1 MNIVRDRNVT
11 VPLRNRKKGVANM
24 WNRKNVKQ
32 KGKKS
37 FFGNY
42 WKCVLVALILAVVV
56 GATGAAGSSVGSSIG
71 SAAGMMQNYEDNKST
86 GDSSSDDLSETDFD
100 IEIDPGTGVTTH
112 ISQDDEEFTGV
123 LAGALIGIAVIFFIV
138 MLIATAFSL
147 AIRYFLMAPFE
158 YGCRK
163 FFRKNLDEPAKLS
176 NIVYVFD
183 SKNYKNVVKT
193 AFLRDL
199 FIFLWSL
206 LFIIPGIIK
215 SYEYR
220 LVPYIVSEDP
230 TINFRS
236 ALDQSK
242 ELMKG
247 NKWRTFVL
255 DLSFIGW
262 DLLSALSFGLAGI
275 FFVEPYKAATDA
287 ALYESIKYGIN
298 AA

>member
-1 MNIVRDRNVT
+1 MNIVRDRNGT
-11 VPLRNRKKGVANM
+11 VPFRNRQKGVANM

-42 WKCVLVALILAVVV
+42 WKCVLVALILALVIGTA
-56 GATGAAGSSVGSSIG
+56 GASGSSVGTSIG
-71 SAAGMMQNYEDNKST
+71 SAAGMMQTYEDETST
-86 GDSSSDDLSETDFD
+86 DYSSSDDLSETDFD

-112 ISQDDEEFTGV
+112 ISQDDAEFTGV
-123 LAGALIGIAVIFFIV
+123 FAGALIGIAILFFIV

>member
-1 MNIVRDRNVT
+1 
-11 VPLRNRKKGVANM
+11 M
-24 WNRKNVKQ
+24 WTRKNVKQ

-42 WKCVLVALILAVVV
+42 WKCVLVALILALVIGTA
-56 GATGAAGSSVGSSIG
+56 GASGSSVGTSIG
-71 SAAGMMQNYEDNKST
+71 STAGMMQTYEDETST
-86 GDSSSDDLSETDFD
+86 GYSSSDDLSETDFD

-112 ISQDDEEFTGV
+112 ISQDDAEFTGV
-123 LAGALIGIAVIFFIV
+123 FAGALIGIAILFFIV

>member
-1 MNIVRDRNVT
+1 
-11 VPLRNRKKGVANM
+11 M
-24 WNRKNVKQ
+24 WTRKNVKQ

-37 FFGNY
+37 FLGNY
-42 WKCVLVALILAVVV
+42 WKCVLVALILTVAIGTA
-56 GATGAAGSSVGSSIG
+56 GANASSMGSSVGTIYNIYYSDTS
-71 SAAGMMQNYEDNKST
+71 
-86 GDSSSDDLSETDFD
+86 SSSDVSDDLDDLIDEDLGETQIDIDF
-100 IEIDPGTGVTTH
+100 DPGTGVATH
-112 ISQDDEEFTGV
+112 ITQDDDEFTGV
-123 LAGALIGIAVIFFIV
+123 LGGALIAMVVIFFFI
-138 MLIATAFSL
+138 MMIATAISL
-147 AIRYFLMAPFE
+147 AFRYFVLAPFE

-176 NIVYVFD
+176 NIVYVFS
-183 SKNYKNVVKT
+183 SKHYKNVVKT
-193 AFLRDL
+193 AFLKDL
-199 FIFLWSL
+199 FIGLWSL

-230 TINFRS
+230 TMNFRD
-236 ALDQSK
+236 ALAESK
-242 ELMKG
+242 KLMKG
-247 NKWRTFVL
+247 NKWRSFVL

-275 FFVEPYKAATDA
+275 FFVEPYKASTDE

>member
-1 MNIVRDRNVT
+1 
-11 VPLRNRKKGVANM
+11 M
-24 WNRKNVKQ
+24 WTRKNVKQ

-42 WKCVLVALILAVVV
+42 WKCVLVALILALVIGTA
-56 GATGAAGSSVGSSIG
+56 GASGSSVGTSIG
-71 SAAGMMQNYEDNKST
+71 SAAGMMQTYEDETST
-86 GDSSSDDLSETDFD
+86 GYSSSDDLSETDFD

-112 ISQDDEEFTGV
+112 ISQDDAEFTGV
-123 LAGALIGIAVIFFIV
+123 FAGALIGIAILFFIV

-163 FFRKNLDEPAKLS
+163 LFRKNLDEPAKLS

>member
-1 MNIVRDRNVT
+1 
-11 VPLRNRKKGVANM
+11 
-24 WNRKNVKQ
+24 
-32 KGKKS
+32 
-37 FFGNY
+37 
-42 WKCVLVALILAVVV
+42 VLVALILALVIGTA
-56 GATGAAGSSVGSSIG
+56 GASGSSVGTSIG
-71 SAAGMMQNYEDNKST
+71 SAAGMMQNYEDETST
-86 GDSSSDDLSETDFD
+86 DYSSSDNLSETDFD
-100 IEIDPGTGVTTH
+100 IEIDPGNGVTTH
-112 ISQDDEEFTGV
+112 ISQDDAEFTGV
-123 LAGALIGIAVIFFIV
+123 FAGALIGIAILFFIV

>member
-1 MNIVRDRNVT
+1 MNIVRDRNGT
-11 VPLRNRKKGVANM
+11 VPFRNRQKGVANM

-56 GATGAAGSSVGSSIG
+56 GATGAAGSSVGTSIG
-71 SAAGMMQNYEDNKST
+71 SAAGMMQTYEDETST
-86 GDSSSDDLSETDFD
+86 DYSSSDDLSETDFD

-112 ISQDDEEFTGV
+112 ISQDDAEFTGV
-123 LAGALIGIAVIFFIV
+123 FAGALIGIAILFFIV

>member
-1 MNIVRDRNVT
+1 MNIVRDRNGT
-11 VPLRNRKKGVANM
+11 VPFRNRQKGVANM

-42 WKCVLVALILAVVV
+42 WKCVLVALILALVIGTA
-56 GATGAAGSSVGSSIG
+56 GASGSSVGTSIG
-71 SAAGMMQNYEDNKST
+71 SAAGMMQTYEDETST
-86 GDSSSDDLSETDFD
+86 DYSSSDDLSETDFD
-100 IEIDPGTGVTTH
+100 IEIDPGNGVTTH
-112 ISQDDEEFTGV
+112 ISQDDAEFTGV
-123 LAGALIGIAVIFFIV
+123 FAGALIGIAILFFIV

>member
-1 MNIVRDRNVT
+1 
-11 VPLRNRKKGVANM
+11 M
-24 WNRKNVKQ
+24 WTRKNVKQ

-37 FFGNY
+37 FLGNY
-42 WKCVLVALILAVVV
+42 WKCVLVALILALVIGTA
-56 GATGAAGSSVGSSIG
+56 GASGSSVGTSIG
-71 SAAGMMQNYEDNKST
+71 SAAGMMQTYEDETST
-86 GDSSSDDLSETDFD
+86 GYSSSDDLSETDFD
-100 IEIDPGTGVTTH
+100 IEIDPGNGVTTH
-112 ISQDDEEFTGV
+112 ISQDDAEFTGV
-123 LAGALIGIAVIFFIV
+123 FAGALIGIAILFFIV

>member
-42 WKCVLVALILAVVV
+42 WKCVLVALILALVIGTA
-56 GATGAAGSSVGSSIG
+56 GAGGSSVGTSIG
-71 SAAGMMQNYEDNKST
+71 SAAGMMQTYEDETST
-86 GDSSSDDLSETDFD
+86 DYSSSDDLSETDFD

-112 ISQDDEEFTGV
+112 ISQDDAEFTGV
-123 LAGALIGIAVIFFIV
+123 FAGALIGIAILFFIV

>member
-1 MNIVRDRNVT
+1 MNIVRDRNGT
-11 VPLRNRKKGVANM
+11 VPFRNRQKGVANM

-42 WKCVLVALILAVVV
+42 WKCVLVALILALVIGTA
-56 GATGAAGSSVGSSIG
+56 GASGSSVGTSIG
-71 SAAGMMQNYEDNKST
+71 SAAGMMQNYEDETST
-86 GDSSSDDLSETDFD
+86 DYSSSDDLSETDFD
-100 IEIDPGTGVTTH
+100 IEFDPGNGVTTH
-112 ISQDDEEFTGV
+112 ISQDDADFTGV
-123 LAGALIGIAVIFFIV
+123 FAGALIGIAILFFIV

>member
-1 MNIVRDRNVT
+1 
-11 VPLRNRKKGVANM
+11 M
-24 WNRKNVKQ
+24 WTRKNVKQ

-42 WKCVLVALILAVVV
+42 WKCVLVALILALVIGTA
-56 GATGAAGSSVGSSIG
+56 GASGSSVGTSIG
-71 SAAGMMQNYEDNKST
+71 SAAGMMQTYEDETST
-86 GDSSSDDLSETDFD
+86 DYSSSDDLSETDFD
-100 IEIDPGTGVTTH
+100 IEIDPGNGVTTH
-112 ISQDDEEFTGV
+112 ISQDDAEFTGV
-123 LAGALIGIAVIFFIV
+123 FAGALIGIAILFFIV

>member
-1 MNIVRDRNVT
+1 MNIVRDRNGT
-11 VPLRNRKKGVANM
+11 VPFRNRQKGVANM

-42 WKCVLVALILAVVV
+42 WKCVLVALILALVIGTA
-56 GATGAAGSSVGSSIG
+56 GASGSSVGTSIG
-71 SAAGMMQNYEDNKST
+71 SAAGMMQTYEDETST
-86 GDSSSDDLSETDFD
+86 GYSSSDDLSETDFD
-100 IEIDPGTGVTTH
+100 IEIDPGNGVTTH
-112 ISQDDEEFTGV
+112 ISQDDAEFTGV
-123 LAGALIGIAVIFFIV
+123 FAGALIGIAILFFIV

>member
-1 MNIVRDRNVT
+1 
-11 VPLRNRKKGVANM
+11 M

-42 WKCVLVALILAVVV
+42 WKCVLVALILALVIGTA
-56 GATGAAGSSVGSSIG
+56 GASGSSVGTSIG
-71 SAAGMMQNYEDNKST
+71 SAAGMMQTYEDETST
-86 GDSSSDDLSETDFD
+86 GYSSSDDLSETDFD
-100 IEIDPGTGVTTH
+100 IEIDPGNGVTTH
-112 ISQDDEEFTGV
+112 ISQDDAEFTGV
-123 LAGALIGIAVIFFIV
+123 FAGALIGIAILFFIV

>member
-1 MNIVRDRNVT
+1 MTDQ
-11 VPLRNRKKGVANM
+11 

-56 GATGAAGSSVGSSIG
+56 GATGAAGSSVGTSIG
-71 SAAGMMQNYEDNKST
+71 SAAGMMQTYEDETST
-86 GDSSSDDLSETDFD
+86 DYSSSDDLSETDFD

-112 ISQDDEEFTGV
+112 ISQDDAEFTGV
-123 LAGALIGIAVIFFIV
+123 FAGALIGIAILFFIV

>member
-1 MNIVRDRNVT
+1 
-11 VPLRNRKKGVANM
+11 M
-24 WNRKNVKQ
+24 WTRKNVKQ

-37 FFGNY
+37 FLGNY
-42 WKCVLVALILAVVV
+42 WKCVLVALILALVIGTA
-56 GATGAAGSSVGSSIG
+56 GASGSSVGTSIG
-71 SAAGMMQNYEDNKST
+71 SAAGMMQNYEDETST
-86 GDSSSDDLSETDFD
+86 DYSSSDDLSETDFD
-100 IEIDPGTGVTTH
+100 IEFDPGNGVTTH
-112 ISQDDEEFTGV
+112 ISQDDADFTGV
-123 LAGALIGIAVIFFIV
+123 FAGALIGIAILFFIV